1 MRDLGPATR
10 LDNTRPCSLS
20 GCASRAS
27 QPMGTARSKAE
38 PKATSLGRYPGAASR
53 KGSGSMFWKSQGGGP
68 WGSGP
73 RGGGPWGGNRG
84 SGGGPGPRGRGP
96 QPPDFED
103 LLRRSQDR
111 FRRVLPGGFGTGT
124 GIAVV
129 VIAVLVIWLA
139 SGFYRVLPDEVGVVL
154 RFGAY
159 DRTTQPGLNYH
170 LPSPIETVL
179 TPSVTRVNRTEIG
192 YRSGETETGQAGVRQ
207 EPEEALMLTGDEN
220 IVDINFTVF
229 WVINDAKAYLFNIR
243 DPELTVKS
251 AAESAM
257 REVVGETPIAQAL
270 AEGRGKIETDTQ
282 SLLQGILN
290 TYSAG
295 IELTQLQLLR
305 VDPPA
310 PVIDAFRDVQR
321 ALADRERLRN
331 EAESYRND
339 IIPRARGDAVRIK
352 QEAEAYRQEITAR
365 AQGDADRFLS
375 VYNAFKLAQDV
386 TQQRL
391 YLETME
397 EILKNSNKV
406 IIDKSAQGAN
416 GVLPYLPLPALGAG
430 HGTAGASPS
439 GNAPGNGSGVGGPSS
454 GGTQSAA
461 PAVPPLRR
469 Q

>member
-1 MRDLGPATR
+1 
-10 LDNTRPCSLS
+10 
-20 GCASRAS
+20 
-27 QPMGTARSKAE
+27 
-38 PKATSLGRYPGAASR
+38 
-53 KGSGSMFWKSQGGGP
+53 MFWKSQGGGP

-96 QPPDFED
+96 QPPDFEE

-124 GIAVV
+124 GIGIVV
-129 VIAVLVIWLA
+129 LGILVIWLA

-159 DRTTQPGLNYH
+159 NRTTQPGLNYH
-170 LPSPIETVL
+170 LPNPIETVL

-192 YRSGETETGQAGVRQ
+192 YRNAEGPGRGQATRQ
-207 EPEEALMLTGDEN
+207 VPEEALMLTGDEN

-229 WVINDAKAYLFNIR
+229 WVIKDAQAYLFNIR
-243 DPELTVKS
+243 GPEATVKS

-270 AEGRGKIETDTQ
+270 SEGRGKIETDTQ
-282 SLLQGILN
+282 TLLQGILN
-290 TYSAG
+290 AYSSG
-295 IELTQLQLLR
+295 IEVTQLQLLK

-331 EAESYRND
+331 EAEAYRND
-339 IIPRARGDAVRIK
+339 IIPRARGAAVAVK
-352 QEAEAYRQEITAR
+352 QEAEAYRQEIMAR
-365 AQGDADRFLS
+365 AQGDADRFLA
-375 VYNAFKLAQDV
+375 VYHAFKAAQDV
-386 TQQRL
+386 TVQRL

-397 EILKNSNKV
+397 EILKNGNKV
-406 IIDKSAQGAN
+406 IIDKSAQGGS
-416 GVLPYLPLPALGAG
+416 GVLPYLPLPALGIGGAAAG
-430 HGTAGASPS
+430 APAQGNASGASPS
-439 GNAPGNGSGVGGPSS
+439 AAGVGQSPAQ
-454 GGTQSAA
+454 QSATS
-461 PAVPPLRR
+461 PLP
-469 Q
+469 

>member
-1 MRDLGPATR
+1 
-10 LDNTRPCSLS
+10 
-20 GCASRAS
+20 
-27 QPMGTARSKAE
+27 
-38 PKATSLGRYPGAASR
+38 
-53 KGSGSMFWKSQGGGP
+53 MFWQSQGGGP

-84 SGGGPGPRGRGP
+84 GGSGPGPRGRGP
-96 QPPDFED
+96 QPPDFEE

-111 FRRVLPGGFGTGT
+111 FRRVLPGGFKTGT

-129 VIAVLVIWLA
+129 LIAIAVIWLA

-159 DRTTQPGLNYH
+159 NRTTQPGLNYH
-170 LPSPIETVL
+170 LPAPVEKAL

-192 YRSGETETGQAGVRQ
+192 YRSAEGAAVRGVGARQ
-207 EPEEALMLTGDEN
+207 VPEEALMLTGDEN
-220 IVDINFTVF
+220 IVDINFAVF

-243 DPELTVKS
+243 DPDATVKS

-270 AEGRGKIETDTQ
+270 SEGRGTIELDTQ
-282 SLLQGILN
+282 HLLQGILDA
-290 TYSAG
+290 YGAG
-295 IELTQLQLLR
+295 IEITQLQLLR

-331 EAESYRND
+331 EAEAYRND

-352 QEAEAYRQEITAR
+352 QEAEAYRQEIVAR
-365 AQGDADRFLS
+365 SQGDADRFLA
-375 VYNAFKLAQDV
+375 VYRAFKVAQDV
-386 TQQRL
+386 TVQRL

-397 EILKNSNKV
+397 EILKNSTKV
-406 IIDKSAQGAN
+406 IIDKSAEGAN
-416 GVLPYLPLPALGAG
+416 GVLPYLPLPALGSTQ
-430 HGTAGASPS
+430 GTTGAANPS
-439 GNAPGNGSGVGGPSS
+439 NPTGSSSGGPSAS
-454 GGTQSAA
+454 GGTQSA
-461 PAVPPLRR
+461 PPSIPPLRGR